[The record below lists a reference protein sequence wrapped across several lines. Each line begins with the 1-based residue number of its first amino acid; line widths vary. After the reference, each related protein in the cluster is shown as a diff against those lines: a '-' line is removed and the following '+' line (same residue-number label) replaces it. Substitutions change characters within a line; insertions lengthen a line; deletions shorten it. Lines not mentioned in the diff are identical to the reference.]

1 MRLVLIHGRAQGE
14 RDEAQIR
21 AQWLTALDAGCKK
34 AGLDPLSPDADV
46 RVPFYGR
53 LLDGLTA
60 RPAPPPGE
68 VVSRGPGGEPD
79 RFEAT
84 LLMEIAERAG
94 VTDAEA
100 ASDLPSGVERRIE
113 NWEWMRAKARW
124 LSKRAPWLSEK
135 IMRRFTADVDAYMNR
150 PKVTRQVNELVAA
163 EFGGGP
169 TVVVGHSL
177 GSIVAYWTLSKHT
190 YPLRVP
196 LFVTVGSPLGIPT
209 IKAGLPHP
217 LGKPLQVAQWFN
229 AADVRDP
236 VALFPQLDRDNF
248 PAEIENLADVHNPH
262 DNPHGIAG
270 YLSDTVVARK
280 IVEALRPGPV
290 GSVNAV
296 DLQRSK
302 RRKRRP

>member
-21 AQWLTALDAGCKK
+21 RQWLTALDVGCKT
-34 AGLDPLSPDADV
+34 AGLDPLSKDADV
-46 RVPFYGR
+46 RLPFYGR
-53 LLDGLTA
+53 LLDELTA
-60 RPAPPPGE
+60 HPDPPSGE
-68 VVSRGPGGEPD
+68 AVSHGPGGEPD

-94 VTDAEA
+94 VTDAEV
-100 ASDLPSGVERRIE
+100 ASDLPPGVERGVE
-113 NWEWMRAKARW
+113 NWEWMRGKARW

-135 IMRRFTADVDAYMNR
+135 AMRRFTADVDAYMHR
-150 PKVTRQVNELVAA
+150 PRVRREVNEIVAA
-163 EFGGGP
+163 ELGGGP

-177 GSIVAYWTLSKHT
+177 GSIVAYWTLSAQPD
-190 YPLRVP
+190 PLLVP
-196 LFVTVGSPLGIPT
+196 LLVTVGSPLGIPT

-217 LGKPLQVAQWFN
+217 LGKPPPVAQWFN

-280 IVEALRPGPV
+280 IVEAFRPEPSG
-290 GSVNAV
+290 A
-296 DLQRSK
+296 
-302 RRKRRP
+302 